1 MGKDQMSV
9 DTTESSPSITPVDPA
24 NYPPYPVP
32 PQAQYPAGVPPFYD
46 IKSVKKRKPGPLR
59 KKCVWCSLTHGHS
72 CNSNRCAVRVQL
84 GGIGSSNLLER
95 CRILKREVG
104 EEVRIALET
113 EGEAGI
119 AKLERSLWDKKLR
132 ENPAYAHHAIPQS
145 QSMPN
150 LAAMARGGTAT
161 PTPSSSSSN
170 TPAAKKKQR
179 ATSVSPVLGASGR
192 KTKGKKLASSMKRSS
207 SHRSITSLSKNKMMD
222 IAGDKLAILSLV
234 CADMDAQLDNYATTA

>member
-1 MGKDQMSV
+1 MHYMHIGCISALFSLVFSTFKPVLYADAIHVCFSAP
-9 DTTESSPSITPVDPA
+9 PSA
-24 NYPPYPVP
+24 R
-32 PQAQYPAGVPPFYD
+32 ASMRAPFGRHSRTYL
-46 IKSVKKRKPGPLR
+46 PLPLR
-59 KKCVWCSLTHGHS
+59 LDVHAYCS
-72 CNSNRCAVRVQL
+72 
-84 GGIGSSNLLER
+84 ER